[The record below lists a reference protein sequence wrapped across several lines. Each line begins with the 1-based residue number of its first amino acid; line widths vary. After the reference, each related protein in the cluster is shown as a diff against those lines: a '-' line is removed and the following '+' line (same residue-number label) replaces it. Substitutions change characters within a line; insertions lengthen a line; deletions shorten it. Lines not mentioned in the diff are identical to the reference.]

1 VFVHESSFDK
11 VSKGLVN
18 FAKQMKSGDPADQST
33 DIGPLIRHAE
43 TDRIE
48 SWVSEAIK
56 ESAILAT
63 GGRRISKAF
72 YEPTVLLNPD
82 SKSKVSQQE
91 IFGPVICVYSFSDM
105 DEAIERANA
114 VPFSFQASIF
124 TKNID
129 TALAGW
135 KNLEA
140 TAVMIN
146 DHTAFRVDWMPFG
159 GEKE

>member
-1 VFVHESSFDK
+1 
-11 VSKGLVN
+11 
-18 FAKQMKSGDPADQST
+18 
-33 DIGPLIRHAE
+33 
-43 TDRIE
+43 
-48 SWVSEAIK
+48 
-56 ESAILAT
+56 
-63 GGRRISKAF
+63 
-72 YEPTVLLNPD
+72 
-82 SKSKVSQQE
+82 
-91 IFGPVICVYSFSDM
+91 M

-135 KNLEA
+135 QSLEA

-159 GEKE
+159 GEKESGYGMEGIPFTYRDMQVEKMAVIRSPALK